1 MDLKDI
7 RSSEW
12 SLSMKEFGAVV
23 EGIDDIKQCLN
34 IIMYTRKGTDP
45 LRPEFGCGAIDR
57 IDQPMNKA
65 IPGMIKDIIEAVTLF
80 EPRVDMVKSK
90 VTSVV
95 DGSQV
100 TFTLNF
106 KIKNSVETGQQNITY
121 GFN

>member
-1 MDLKDI
+1 MNVKDI

-12 SLSMKEFGAVV
+12 GLSMAELGAVV
-23 EGIDDIKQCLN
+23 EGINDIKQCLN

-57 IDQPMNKA
+57 IDQPVNVA
-65 IPGMIKDIIEAVTLF
+65 IPGMIKDIIDAVTLF
-80 EPRVDMVKSK
+80 EPRIDMVKSK
-90 VTSVV
+90 ITSELS
-95 DGSQV
+95 GSQV

>member
-1 MDLKDI
+1 
-7 RSSEW
+7 
-12 SLSMKEFGAVV
+12 MKEFGAVV

>member
-1 MDLKDI
+1 MNVKDI

-12 SLSMKEFGAVV
+12 GLSMAELGAVV
-23 EGIDDIKQCLN
+23 EGINDIKQCLN

-57 IDQPMNKA
+57 IDQPVNVA

-80 EPRVDMVKSK
+80 EPRIDMVKSK
-90 VTSVV
+90 ITSELS
-95 DGSQV
+95 GSQV

>member
-1 MDLKDI
+1 MNVKDI

-12 SLSMKEFGAVV
+12 SLSMAELGAVV
-23 EGIDDIKQCLN
+23 EGVDDIKQCLN

-45 LRPEFGCGAIDR
+45 LRPDFGCGAIDR
-57 IDQPMNKA
+57 IDQPVNVA

-80 EPRVDMVKSK
+80 EPRIDIVKI
-90 VTSVV
+90 TSELIE
-95 DGSQV
+95 SQV
-100 TFTLNF
+100 KFFLNF